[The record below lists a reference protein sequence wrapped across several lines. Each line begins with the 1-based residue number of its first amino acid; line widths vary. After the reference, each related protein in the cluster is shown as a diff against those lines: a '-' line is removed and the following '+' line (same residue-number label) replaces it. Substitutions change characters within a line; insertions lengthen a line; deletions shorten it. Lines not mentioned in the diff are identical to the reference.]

1 MSVSDSHTETGSA
14 RRERTWRGGGT
25 RPSMRRS
32 AAYASSPVRVKGTQC
47 VRRLPGSSPRC
58 KAISNDATGVG
69 LLYHSLPL
77 QTSHQDEQV
86 LFLVPEIAT
95 ESRFARELRLQ
106 VPDLQHE
113 ALALLVVLLLERNE
127 LLAVPIMVIV
137 NRSSAWFI
145 AAERRQEHS
154 RSAHMALPRVLRL
167 PRLLLLPIELLLE
180 HADLRLRLLLCP
192 LELSPLIPPLLLHPV
207 LLRAERLQVAPEG
220 LGVAADTA
228 EVGLQRSDGA
238 SDVPLL

>member
-1 MSVSDSHTETGSA
+1 
-14 RRERTWRGGGT
+14 
-25 RPSMRRS
+25 MRRS
-32 AAYASSPVRVKGTQC
+32 AAYASSSPVRVKGTRC

-77 QTSHQDEQV
+77 QTRHQDEEV

-127 LLAVPIMVIV
+127 LLAVSMVV
-137 NRSSAWFI
+137 NPPSAWLI
-145 AAERRQEHS
+145 TAERRQEHS

-228 EVGLQRSDGA
+228 QVGLQSSDGA